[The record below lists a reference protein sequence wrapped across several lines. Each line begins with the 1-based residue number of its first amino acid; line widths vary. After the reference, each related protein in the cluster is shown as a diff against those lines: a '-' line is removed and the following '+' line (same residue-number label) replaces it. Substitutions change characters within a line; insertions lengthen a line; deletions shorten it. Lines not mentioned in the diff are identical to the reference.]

1 MFRYSSRF
9 WLYAP
14 ITVFLLI
21 AIAVMAHWKIAA
33 DAFEKKLMAL
43 KGRDAAPG
51 ITLDWDSVAV
61 SGFPFR
67 IDADFTNFS
76 VHGMAARGPFV
87 WKTRDFALH
96 ALTYGARKTVYEAAG
111 PQHLEWTGADG
122 AHAADLLP
130 ATFHGSSILDGRG
143 LARADLDAV
152 DVGGKGF
159 TARRLQFHMRRDPD
173 GKDLDLMV
181 AVQGLHMPSPPA
193 IPADSKT
200 YITLTR
206 AAPLMPLLA
215 GAAAWPDAARA
226 WNRNGGQV
234 RVGNDTTYGLVFRAV
249 SALY

>member
-21 AIAVMAHWKIAA
+21 AVAVMAHWKIAA
-33 DAFEKKLMAL
+33 GVFEKKLARL

-51 ITLDWDSVAV
+51 LILDWDSVAV

-67 IDADFTNFS
+67 LDAGFTNFS
-76 VHGMAARGPFV
+76 VHGAAARGPFA
-87 WKTRDFALH
+87 WKTRQFALH
-96 ALTYGARKTVYEAAG
+96 TLAYGPAKTVYEAAG

-122 AHAADLLP
+122 AHAADFLP
-130 ATFHGSSILDGRG
+130 ATLRGSSITDARG
-143 LARADLDAV
+143 LIRADIDVADA
-152 DVGGKGF
+152 GGAGF

-181 AVQGLHMPSPPA
+181 KVDALAAGAGPRDVQA
-193 IPADSKT
+193 
-200 YITLTR
+200 YVTLSR
-206 AAPLMPLLA
+206 ASLLAPLLEGRAFWPDTA
-215 GAAAWPDAARA
+215 RAWAAAGGEPTISKGVDPDAAMRA
-226 WNRNGGQV
+226 
-234 RVGNDTTYGLVFRAV
+234 L

>member
-21 AIAVMAHWKIAA
+21 AIAVMAHWKFAA
-33 DAFEKKLMAL
+33 DAFEKKLAAL

-51 ITLDWDSVAV
+51 IILDWDRVAV

-76 VHGMAARGPFV
+76 VHGAAARGPFV

-143 LARADLDAV
+143 LIRADQDMVDA
-152 DVGGKGF
+152 GGKGF

-181 AVQGLHMPSPPA
+181 KGDGVTDGGAPRMVEA
-193 IPADSKT
+193 YA
-200 YITLTR
+200 TLSR
-206 AAPLMPLLA
+206 ASVLAPLLEGRSP
-215 GAAAWPDAARA
+215 WPDAARA
-226 WNRNGGQV
+226 WKAAGG
-234 RVGNDTTYGLVFRAV
+234 AV
-249 SALY
+249 TISKATNPDIAARILSALY